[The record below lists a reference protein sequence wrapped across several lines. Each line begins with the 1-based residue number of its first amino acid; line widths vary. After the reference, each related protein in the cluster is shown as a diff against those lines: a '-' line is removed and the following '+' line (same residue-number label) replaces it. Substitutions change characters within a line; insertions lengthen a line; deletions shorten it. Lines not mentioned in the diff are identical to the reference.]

1 MPGTDIGID
10 LGTANVRIYL
20 HGKGVVLHEPAV
32 AAVDLDSEEV
42 IATGSEAYQM
52 LGRTCERVQVVH
64 PLVNGVI
71 SDYDLA
77 QSILSVYMKKVGG
90 SAVFMP
96 RVVVSVPCVITEV
109 QKRAVVDAISS
120 TGVRRICLIEEP
132 VAAAIGAGVDIAKP
146 HGVFVVDVGCGTTD
160 MAVMSLAGIAVS
172 QSVQTAGDAF
182 DDSIIR
188 YVRRKYG
195 LIIGKR
201 MAEQAKIE
209 AGCVS
214 PQQEVYT
221 CRVKG
226 RNALTGLPQ
235 WVDVTGA
242 EQMETLLEPAMDIVR
257 AVQNTLEMTPPEL
270 MGDIYED
277 GLYLTGGSARL
288 RGFDTL
294 LHKETRVPVMV
305 PEEPEN
311 CVVVGAGKATRFI
324 DDMENKQYGI
334 LNPLSAAY

>member
-20 HGKGVVLHEPAV
+20 RNKGIILSEPSV
-32 AAVDLDSEEV
+32 AAIDLDSEEMV
-42 IATGSEAYQM
+42 ATGQEAYKM
-52 LGRTCERVQVVH
+52 VGRTCDRVQVVR

-77 QSILSVYMKKVGG
+77 QNMLSVYMKKIGG

-109 QKRAVVDAISS
+109 EKRAVVDAISS

-146 HGVFVVDVGCGTTD
+146 HGVFVVDIGCGTTD
-160 MAVMSLAGIAVS
+160 MAVMSLSGVAVS
-172 QSVQTAGDAF
+172 QSIKTAGDVF
-182 DDSIIR
+182 DDHIIR
-188 YVRRKYG
+188 YVRRKYN

-209 AGCVS
+209 AGCVY
-214 PQQEVYT
+214 PQEETLT

-226 RNALTGLPQ
+226 RNALSGLPQ
-235 WVDVTGA
+235 WVDITGEEMLEA
-242 EQMETLLEPAMDIVR
+242 LLEPAMEIVQ
-257 AVQNTLEMTPPEL
+257 AVQNTLESTPPEL
-270 MGDIYED
+270 MSDVYED
-277 GLYLTGGSARL
+277 GMYLTGGSARL
-288 RGFDTL
+288 RGFATL
-294 LHKETRVPVMV
+294 LRKKTRIPVIES
-305 PEEPEN
+305 EEPEN
-311 CVVVGAGKATRFI
+311 CVVTGAGKATKFI

-334 LNPLSAAY
+334 LNPLSATY